1 MAGNLLE
8 KLRQMLLDMQHS
20 GRLSDIEPGLYEDA
34 RAYVEKLK
42 ADYYSLKNPLE
53 SRSGSL
59 IIEEIGSV
67 TETVQEIFSVRTRQ
81 ILGLAFQ
88 QIEGQYF
95 DKEEARKMLPAER
108 EMYGRIVEAIEGCR
122 ETLVHGGEYAF
133 GGGGAAAALRND
145 EVDLVDEAPSTPG
158 SEAPGAPA
166 PRPIRSP
173 YALVHIRSDM
183 ESFMGVDGRTY
194 VLKQGDIV
202 TLPENNAD
210 VLCERDIAL
219 NIRLNK

>member
-1 MAGNLLE
+1 MATDLLE
-8 KLRQMLLDMQHS
+8 RLRQMLLDMQHS
-20 GRLSDIEPGLYEDA
+20 GRLSYIEPGLYEDA

-53 SRSGSL
+53 NREGSL

-81 ILGLAFQ
+81 VLDLAFQ
-88 QIEGQYF
+88 QIEGQYT

-108 EMYGRIVEAIEGCR
+108 AMYGRIVDAIEGCR
-122 ETLVHGGEYAF
+122 ETLVHGEEHPF
-133 GGGGAAAALRND
+133 RTGGADEALSVDETPEASGPDVPAAA
-145 EVDLVDEAPSTPG
+145 
-158 SEAPGAPA
+158 A
-166 PRPIRSP
+166 PRPIQSP

-183 ESFMGVDGRTY
+183 EPFMGVDGRTY

-210 VLCERDIAL
+210 VLCEHDIAL